1 MNRRTLPAL
10 LTLAL
15 TACAVEAEPDPA
27 ADPEAVAWET
37 TSPTEEL
44 HSTHL
49 WIVNRAVDQLG
60 RQGTAPALRAYRL
73 MTGAACKAQWQQ
85 GLFDADYKAPYHGG
99 WSDIRVGATTLEIAL
114 SGADWASHFYDPS
127 TGVNY
132 DGDASP
138 TARTEALSHAST
150 AKSRLAVG
158 DLTRGCYELG
168 LALHYF
174 TDITQPMHA
183 ANFTATDW
191 PVKLHSNVEMRGMD
205 VQAWYAINTF
215 VTLSVGTPTSE
226 LDDAAWRSYDQWPP
240 LWSAVERAYA
250 SRCWS
255 INWYPYDSTSCWRGD
270 ARVDG
275 AIGASLRTAQIAT
288 PSGLPG
294 PAARPPPRSGHRRP
308 SPSPWRC
315 VRWLNM
321 RRRKSHTGQG
331 RSV

>member
-1 MNRRTLPAL
+1 MNRRTPLLAL
-10 LTLAL
+10 LPFAL
-15 TACAVEAEPDPA
+15 TACAAEAEPEPT

-60 RQGTAPALRAYRL
+60 RQGTSAANRAYWLLNGSTCR
-73 MTGAACKAQWQQ
+73 ARWQQ

-99 WSDIRVGATTLEIAL
+99 WSDIRVGATALEIAV

-132 DGDASP
+132 EGDATP
-138 TARTEALSHAST
+138 TARTEALAHAAVART
-150 AKSRLAVG
+150 RLAAN

-191 PVKLHSNVEMRGMD
+191 PLKLHSNVEMRGMD
-205 VQAWYAINTF
+205 VQAAYAINTF
-215 VTLSVGTPTSE
+215 VPLSVGTPTSE
-226 LDDAAWRSYDQWPP
+226 IDDTAWRALDQWPT

-255 INWYPYDSTSCWRGD
+255 INFYPYDSTSCWRGD
-270 ARVDG
+270 TRVD
-275 AIGASLRTAQIAT
+275 ASIGASLRTAQIAT
-288 PSGLPG
+288 AEWVLALDLRTP
-294 PAARPPPRSGHRRP
+294 
-308 SPSPWRC
+308 
-315 VRWLNM
+315 
-321 RRRKSHTGQG
+321 
-331 RSV
+331 